1 MTELKFDDK
10 GLIPVIVQDALTSE
24 VLMMAY
30 ANQEA
35 YDKMLETGRTH
46 FYSRSRQKLWMK
58 GETSGHVQDI
68 VSMQLDCDGD
78 CLLVRVRQ
86 TGVAC
91 HLQRPSCFEEL
102 LQGELNGTSAIL
114 PELRR
119 VIHDRKAHPQEGS
132 YTNSLFKNE
141 DKMLKKVVEEAA
153 EIALACKSSDQRM
166 QAWEVADLIYHLL
179 VAIEGKDIPLEDV
192 YRMLAERRKFYRND
206 MRKND

>member
-1 MTELKFDDK
+1 MTDLKYDDK

-30 ANQEA
+30 ANKEA
-35 YDKMLETGRTH
+35 YDRMLETGRTH
-46 FYSRSRQKLWMK
+46 FYSRSRQRLWMK

-86 TGVAC
+86 TGAAC
-91 HLQRPSCFEEL
+91 HLERPSCFEEL
-102 LQGELNGTSAIL
+102 VKGELNGTSDIL
-114 PELRR
+114 PELIRIIR
-119 VIHDRKAHPQEGS
+119 DRKANPKEGS
-132 YTNSLFKNE
+132 YTTSLLKNE
-141 DKMLKKVVEEAA
+141 DKMLKKVVEESA
-153 EIALACKSSDQRM
+153 EIALACKSADKRM

-192 YRMLAERRKFYRND
+192 YRMLAGRRK
-206 MRKND
+206 

>member
-1 MTELKFDDK
+1 MTELKFDEK

-30 ANQEA
+30 ANREA
-35 YDKMLETGRTH
+35 YDKMLETNRTH
-46 FYSRSRQKLWMK
+46 FYSRSREKLWMK

-68 VSMQLDCDGD
+68 ASMQVDCDGD
-78 CLLVRVRQ
+78 CLLVRVKQ

-91 HLQRPSCFEEL
+91 HLDRPACFDEVL
-102 LQGELNGTSAIL
+102 MGELKVTSAIL
-114 PELRR
+114 PDLMR
-119 VIHDRKAHPQEGS
+119 VIHDRKVNPKEGS

-153 EIALACKSSDQRM
+153 EVALASKSGDKKM

-179 VAIEGKDIPLEDV
+179 VVLEGKDIPLEQV
-192 YRMLAERRKFYRND
+192 YQMLSERRK
-206 MRKND
+206 